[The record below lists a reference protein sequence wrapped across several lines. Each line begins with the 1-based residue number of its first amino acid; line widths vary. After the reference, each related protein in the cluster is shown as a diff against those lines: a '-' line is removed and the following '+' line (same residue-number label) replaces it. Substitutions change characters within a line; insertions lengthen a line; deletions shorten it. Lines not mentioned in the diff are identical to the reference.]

1 MTAVQKKN
9 SESKKKQNAENIL
22 ESDFFRSILSFTG
35 DLLIVHSNAG
45 KDVLYSAKL
54 LELLNLKQSAES
66 ASDFSS
72 FFEYVHKDDKALFE
86 EEIKNYLS
94 DKTYGKSF
102 KNQIRIKQ
110 NSDEYSTF
118 SVTADSVGEEPERIL
133 LIRLND
139 ETEKKHSEELEKRYV
154 KKQETLIAGAKE
166 IVTELST
173 GKDKLVKFC
182 ENLTVNT
189 QQAFKETETVSK
201 SSNAVSSN
209 IQTVAIATEEMS
221 SNISQIV
228 KAVTEAS
235 KVAGKAVESAKEA
248 NDTILKL
255 GDSGVAIG
263 KVINVITSIAQQ
275 TRLLALNATIEAA
288 RAGEAGKG
296 FAVVAT
302 EVKELAKE
310 TAQATEDI
318 RQKIEAIQLDTK
330 NAVNA
335 IAEIKKIIDQIH
347 AIQGLIANSVEEQSV
362 TTEDI
367 AKNMSDAAVGSANIN
382 TGIENVSKLT
392 NEISGNSKFL
402 QEIAYEIAAI
412 SDTFNYFLSQGIYK
426 T

>member
-154 KKQETLIAGAKE
+154 KKQETLIAGAK
-166 IVTELST
+166 
-173 GKDKLVKFC
+173 
-182 ENLTVNT
+182 
-189 QQAFKETETVSK
+189 
-201 SSNAVSSN
+201 
-209 IQTVAIATEEMS
+209 
-221 SNISQIV
+221 
-228 KAVTEAS
+228 
-235 KVAGKAVESAKEA
+235 
-248 NDTILKL
+248 
-255 GDSGVAIG
+255 
-263 KVINVITSIAQQ
+263 
-275 TRLLALNATIEAA
+275 
-288 RAGEAGKG
+288 
-296 FAVVAT
+296 
-302 EVKELAKE
+302 
-310 TAQATEDI
+310 
-318 RQKIEAIQLDTK
+318 
-330 NAVNA
+330 
-335 IAEIKKIIDQIH
+335 
-347 AIQGLIANSVEEQSV
+347 
-362 TTEDI
+362 
-367 AKNMSDAAVGSANIN
+367 
-382 TGIENVSKLT
+382 
-392 NEISGNSKFL
+392 
-402 QEIAYEIAAI
+402 
-412 SDTFNYFLSQGIYK
+412 
-426 T
+426 